1 MRAKYKIVFL
11 GDANVG
17 KTTLISQYVYK
28 QCDQNYNPTI
38 GIDFI
43 CTKLRVQNK
52 EVKLQLWDTAG
63 QERFNS
69 LIPNYTRDSFMS
81 LVVCDITNRQSI
93 EKIKYWV
100 EELVWANDPEKKSKL
115 LIVANK
121 KDLKKNNENTQLV
134 CEIAKFYK
142 CGYVET
148 NGLVNEDIQLM
159 TDEIVKCIEVDVKN
173 SGNVVDLMKENF
185 KVNLKPKQRRCC

>member
-1 MRAKYKIVFL
+1 MRTKYKIVFL

-28 QCDQNYNPTI
+28 QCDQKYNPTI

-43 CTKLRVQNK
+43 CTKLRILNK

-81 LVVCDITNRQSI
+81 IVVCDISNRQSV

-100 EELVWANDPEKKSKL
+100 EELIWANDPEKKSKL

-121 KDLKKNNENTQLV
+121 KDLKHDDECVKMVAEM
-134 CEIAKFYK
+134 AKYYK
-142 CGYVET
+142 CSSVET
-148 NGLVNEDIQLM
+148 NALVNEDIQCM
-159 TDEIVKCIEVDVKN
+159 TDEIMKCIEEDVKN
-173 SGNVVDLMKENF
+173 SGNIVDLTKESF
-185 KVNLKPKQRRCC
+185 KVDLKTKKRHCC